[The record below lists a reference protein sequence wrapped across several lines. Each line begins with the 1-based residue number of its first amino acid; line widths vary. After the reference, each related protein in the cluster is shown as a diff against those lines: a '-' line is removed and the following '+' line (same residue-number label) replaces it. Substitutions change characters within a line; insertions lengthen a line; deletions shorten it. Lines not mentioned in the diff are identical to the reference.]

1 MFLDWKPEEKVLTFL
16 QRRRFWVELFLWFL
30 LLIAVYAFTQWWGSH
45 GSERLQK
52 QLPPALQVTS
62 LTGQREE
69 IRPQTSKILL
79 LNYWAPDCPPCLAET
94 TLLVRLQHWFAG
106 KHFGIVGLAVPGSS
120 SAAVQ
125 ARVQQLGINYP
136 VYLASDQATAV
147 AGGVVLT
154 PTTLLV
160 NENGQIVGRYV
171 GAIALPVILW
181 KLFWIWV

>member
-1 MFLDWKPEEKVLTFL
+1 MFLRWKPEGKVLTFL
-16 QRRRFWVELFLWFL
+16 QRRRFWVELFIWFL
-30 LLIAVYAFTQWWGSH
+30 LLIAVYVFTQWRGSDSTEH
-45 GSERLQK
+45 LPK
-52 QLPPALQVTS
+52 QLPPVLMVSS
-62 LTGQREE
+62 LTGQRQE
-69 IRPQTSKILL
+69 IRPQAQKILL

-94 TLLVRLQHWFAG
+94 PLLVRLAHWFAG

-120 SAAVQ
+120 PAAVQ

-136 VYLASDQATAV
+136 VYLASEQSTAV

-160 NENGQIVGRYV
+160 NGNGQIVGRYV
-171 GAIALPVILW
+171 GAIAWPVILW